1 MHRFSNILLS
11 LSVAL
16 LVAAGTWL
24 SVFACECHE
33 GDCKSE
39 PAACA
44 CDCACCIVAG
54 AEQPDRPEMT
64 LSLPLPVVA
73 RFPIAPEGDSGRLIE
88 SFIFTPPR
96 A

>member
-1 MHRFSNILLS
+1 MS
-11 LSVAL
+11 LGVAL

-24 SVFACECHE
+24 SVFACDCHE

-39 PAACA
+39 PATCA

-54 AEQPDRPEMT
+54 AEQPERMETT
-64 LSLPLPVVA
+64 LALPMPVVA
-73 RFPIAPEGDSGRLIE
+73 SVHIVSEEDTGRLTE